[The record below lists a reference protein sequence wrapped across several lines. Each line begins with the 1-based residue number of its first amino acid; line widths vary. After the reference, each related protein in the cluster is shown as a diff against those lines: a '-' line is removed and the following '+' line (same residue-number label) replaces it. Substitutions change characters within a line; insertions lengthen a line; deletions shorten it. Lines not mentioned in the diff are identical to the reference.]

1 VAEEVSKE
9 AKAKER
15 EVKGKEREVWAAL
28 RQVEDEAAA
37 LLGVISF
44 LFFFLFL
51 PFFPSSFLCRI
62 LLASFVGFFCSF
74 VFLCGILLRFS
85 FPITLALSKLIGQSQ
100 RDRDVSSLLL
110 CKSSSSY

>member
-1 VAEEVSKE
+1 MAEEVSKE

-51 PFFPSSFLCRI
+51 PFFLPLSDSSSFFFPYHFG
-62 LLASFVGFFCSF
+62 FVQ
-74 VFLCGILLRFS
+74 
-85 FPITLALSKLIGQSQ
+85 T
-100 RDRDVSSLLL
+100 DRA
-110 CKSSSSY
+110 KPKG

>member
-1 VAEEVSKE
+1 MAEEVSKE

-62 LLASFVGFFCSF
+62 LL
-74 VFLCGILLRFS
+74 RFS

>member
-44 LFFFLFL
+44 LFY
-51 PFFPSSFLCRI
+51 FFPSSLLPFFL
-62 LLASFVGFFCSF
+62 
-74 VFLCGILLRFS
+74 
-85 FPITLALSKLIGQSQ
+85 PLS
-100 RDRDVSSLLL
+100 D
-110 CKSSSSY
+110 SSSFFFPYHFGFVQTDRAKPKG

>member
-1 VAEEVSKE
+1 MAEEVSKE

-62 LLASFVGFFCSF
+62 LLRFSCR
-74 VFLCGILLRFS
+74 ILLRFS

>member
-44 LFFFLFL
+44 LFY
-51 PFFPSSFLCRI
+51 FFPSSFLCR
-62 LLASFVGFFCSF
+62 
-74 VFLCGILLRFS
+74 ILLRFS